1 MKRLS
6 ALVPGMLRSA
16 TLEKKPDRIEV
27 DTVVVTLVLGAV
39 AVSSA
44 IFLILE
50 MYRPFSGVLRISPTP
65 ILDALSQMGH

>member
-27 DTVVVTLVLGAV
+27 DIDLKAKC
-39 AVSSA
+39 VS
-44 IFLILE
+44 
-50 MYRPFSGVLRISPTP
+50 
-65 ILDALSQMGH
+65 